1 MENTG
6 NRMLVRNRKGTS
18 VVKGCIM
25 ALLITCIILGI
36 LGAVFGNM
44 ALGNLGAYLG
54 GTLGF
59 LFPILYV
66 LEEIFVYV
74 KKQTAP
80 DSAIWRYIRKDI

>member
-1 MENTG
+1 
-6 NRMLVRNRKGTS
+6 
-18 VVKGCIM
+18 M
-25 ALLITCIILGI
+25 ALLITCIISGI

-59 LFPILYV
+59 LLPILYV